1 MTSLQVASHF
11 FPFCRTFRYFPR
23 VISRAAKVEIVTWI
37 LYILNLLG
45 KSLDK
50 TRIMRQLTKNNPWSS
65 TNNYLPW
72 YFLEPTLSFMPISGS
87 ILYYMYNC
95 AKFHQYPL
103 TRSCAYKTSH
113 YLTKFNYLPWNSSN
127 QGLLRWYRVITYQ
140 TSHITLLKKSMLMI
154 CPTLNILC
162 KTTVRFLDRAA
173 CRSPLDSSTHWYT
186 DCTLYL
192 LYT

>member
-140 TSHITLLKKSMLMI
+140 TSHITLQKSQCLWF
-154 CPTLNILC
+154 
-162 KTTVRFLDRAA
+162 VQ
-173 CRSPLDSSTHWYT
+173 PLIY
-186 DCTLYL
+186 YVKQQFVF
-192 LYT
+192 